1 MAKKKSSKKAST
13 KRPSAMKSHA
23 RKTTSRKPAVSKTKS
38 RSGGGG
44 AGGGGGVSGGG
55 DMRQRVHLLT
65 LKAVRDGELT
75 LRDIP
80 KLAREVIE
88 EAAAGLNK
96 AVPQSSR
103 NVLRQVVDGLT
114 DAAAATAHS
123 TRAAVTSMASRGS
136 EFIKKDAVR
145 TVKDLRELE
154 GNFLTAL
161 EKASKS
167 LKGAAKDEMEAIIRN
182 ARRAGTRIK
191 PAAESTV
198 KAVDGHLVDL
208 TKETAKAGVRAT
220 RSAVSGMLHA
230 TSGLLQ
236 GLGDAVSE
244 SKKPARKR

>member
-1 MAKKKSSKKAST
+1 MAKKSKKKIT
-13 KRPSAMKSHA
+13 KKPRTGSSRPST
-23 RKTTSRKPAVSKTKS
+23 RS
-38 RSGGGG
+38 RSRSRPTTG
-44 AGGGGGVSGGG
+44 AASKS

-65 LKAVRDGELT
+65 LAAVRDGELT

-123 TRAAVTSMASRGS
+123 TRTAVTSMASRGS
-136 EFIKKDAVR
+136 EFIKKDAAR

-167 LKGAAKDEMEAIIRN
+167 LKGAAKDEMDAIIRN

-208 TKETAKAGVRAT
+208 TKETAKASVRAT
-220 RSAVSGMLHA
+220 RSAVGGMLHA
-230 TSGLLQ
+230 TSGFLQ

-244 SKKPARKR
+244 RKASAPKRGVGTRKP